1 MRGMLTSRRTSTY
14 TVAHWDTVNNNSS
27 SLDKHPANEPV
38 CGRWS
43 VVLCAVV
50 TVVVRKKK
58 KAALTPE

>member
-14 TVAHWDTVNNNSS
+14 TVAHWDTMNNNSY
-27 SLDKHPANEPV
+27 SLDKHPANAPV

-58 KAALTPE
+58 EAALTPE